1 LWNHGVGSVV
11 FSIARSF
18 APEGQGILGEP
29 SRFHQDTPNINVMIY
44 KKILIVEDDL
54 DSASILEAYLR
65 KDGFDVA
72 VAHDGEHALQLHSQ
86 WRPDLVLLDVMLP
99 RLGGTEV
106 LSSIRRSGETP
117 VIMVTAIGDEPDK
130 LGALRYGA
138 DDYVVKPY
146 SPKEVV
152 ARVHAVLRRA
162 APSRA
167 QDGPLRHGRLSVD
180 VAAVVATVAA
190 ADASESR
197 VLDLTPTE
205 FNLLV
210 TLLRTPFKAFTRNEL
225 LEACLPNSDALDRVV
240 DTHIHNLRRKLEE
253 HGITGVLVTVR
264 AVGYR
269 FQ

>member
-1 LWNHGVGSVV
+1 MTS
-11 FSIARSF
+11 
-18 APEGQGILGEP
+18 E
-29 SRFHQDTPNINVMIY
+29 
-44 KKILIVEDDL
+44 KKVLIVEDDL
-54 DSASILEAYLR
+54 DSASILEAYLV
-65 KDGFDVA
+65 KDGFAVA
-72 VAHDGEHALQLHSQ
+72 TAHDGERAVQLHAQ

-99 RLGGTEV
+99 RLSGTEV
-106 LSSIRRSGETP
+106 LTRIRRASDTP

-162 APSRA
+162 ALSRMH
-167 QDGPLRHGRLSVD
+167 DGPLRHGKLSVD
-180 VAAVVATVAA
+180 VASVVASVATLA
-190 ADASESR
+190 GGAPQ

-210 TLLRTPFKAFTRNEL
+210 TLLRTPFKAFTRTEL
-225 LEACLPNSDALDRVV
+225 LEACLPDSDALDRVV
-240 DTHIHNLRRKLEE
+240 DTHIHNLRRKLEQ
-253 HGITGVLVTVR
+253 HGVTGVLVTVR